1 MVGSKNFR
9 AIHTGVTS
17 FISTSTSMATMGLG
31 LERATR
37 LGGPDS
43 LPSSSNKAARA
54 CSWPTE
60 NPRTEPD
67 WSKRL
72 QVVRLGRIPGRWFS
86 TTDSVLKYSKHMKS
100 PEYKQRTLEL
110 PTFRLSPPP

>member
-9 AIHTGVTS
+9 AIHTGATS

-31 LERATR
+31 LEQATR
-37 LGGPDS
+37 LGGLDS
-43 LPSSSNKAARA
+43 LPSSSNKAARE
-54 CSWPTE
+54 CSWPSE

-72 QVVRLGRIPGRWFS
+72 QDVRLGRIPARVFS
-86 TTDSVLKYSKHMKS
+86 AIYSVLRYPKHTRGRDS
-100 PEYKQRTLEL
+100 
-110 PTFRLSPPP
+110 